1 MCRIWGGIYTKG
13 KIWGKFEKKTLNKLC
28 PRPCFVHQ
36 VPLKFEFGFHN
47 RIKFSLILKQKLAL
61 KQVKGRVKIALF
73 PLKSCENVDLQK
85 MPFWLFNIDSV
96 ISVFAYT
103 ALNIN
108 DEPWVVRIS
117 KTCFMYGLNLANGR
131 GCRMRGGRGL
141 RIPVFWLDWFRG
153 MQVCLILLCLSS
165 DRDKEWEKVWKKS
178 LPGVDYKCLC
188 VQREQEVPSVLCFNF
203 QTFQLKPWHNV
214 SSEYTWLE

>member
-131 GCRMRGGRGL
+131 GCRMRGGRGF

-188 VQREQEVPSVLCFNF
+188 VQRTRSAICFMF
-203 QTFQLKPWHNV
+203 QF
-214 SSEYTWLE
+214 